1 MAIFEIIMSDSIKHE
16 CGIAFVRLLKPLD
29 FYLKKY
35 GTPFYGLNKMQIL
48 MEKQHNRGQDGAG
61 LANIKLYPKPGHVYI
76 NRIRSNDATPI
87 KDIFQRIHQKIETA
101 VAADPSILK
110 NPTWLKEHMEFT
122 GEVFLGHLRY
132 GTFGKNN
139 IENVHPVSREN
150 NWMTRSL
157 VVAGNFN
164 LTNIDELYG
173 RLVDLGQYPSAK
185 TDTVTILERIGHFLD
200 RENEDKYRY
209 FKEKGYS
216 KREITDLL
224 AQHIDLKEILSLSA
238 RRWDGG
244 YVIGGMIG
252 HGDAFVMRDPCGIR
266 PAYYYIDDEVIVAAS
281 ERAVIQTTFNVSY
294 DSVLELTPGHALM
307 VRRDGN
313 YSIERFIAAQ
323 EVRPCSFERI
333 YFSRGSDQDIYKE
346 RKALGRLLI
355 PQILKSIDDDIEHTV
370 FSYIPNT
377 AESAFFGLTE
387 GLDATCAET
396 RVKKIMAEKEHLT
409 EERLHEILHY
419 RPRIEK
425 VAIKDVKMRTFITQ
439 DDERDDLVT
448 HVYDITY
455 GTVHPG
461 QDNLVVID
469 DSIVRGTT
477 LRRSIIR
484 ILDRLKPKKI
494 IICSSA
500 PQIRYPDCYGI
511 DMSRLGDFVAF
522 KAAIAL
528 LKERGMNHVID
539 DVYHRA
545 KIQMGLERSEVVN
558 CVKKIYEPFTDQEIS
573 DKVAQIVTAP
583 DINAKVEVIYQSVE
597 NLHRAI
603 PVHNGDWYFT
613 GNYPTPGGNVVA
625 NKAFINF
632 YENRNERAY

>member
-1 MAIFEIIMSDSIKHE
+1 MSDTIKHE

-61 LANIKLYPKPGHVYI
+61 LANIKLFPKPGHVYI
-76 NRIRSNDATPI
+76 NRIRSNDDTPI
-87 KDIFQRIHQKIETA
+87 KEIFQRIYDRIEHA
-101 VAADPSILK
+101 VTADPSRLN
-110 NPTWLKEHMEFT
+110 NPAWLKEHVEFT

-132 GTFGKNN
+132 GTFGKND

-157 VVAGNFN
+157 VLAGNFN
-164 LTNIDELYG
+164 LTNIDELYE
-173 RLVDLGQYPSAK
+173 RLIDLGQYPPAK

-209 FKEKGYS
+209 FKDKGYS

-224 AQHIDLKEILSLSA
+224 ARHIDLKEILSLAA

-244 YVIGGMIG
+244 YVMAGMIG

-266 PAYYYIDDEVIVAAS
+266 PAYYYRDDEVVVAAS
-281 ERAVIQTTFNVSY
+281 ERAVIQTTFNVPY
-294 DSVLELTPGHALM
+294 ENVQELAPGHALL
-307 VRRDGN
+307 VRRDGDV
-313 YSIERFIAAQ
+313 SDERFIAPQ

-333 YFSRGSDQDIYKE
+333 YFSRGSDQDIYRE
-346 RKALGRLLI
+346 RKRLGRLLV
-355 PQILKSIDDDIEHTV
+355 PQILKSIDDDIENTV

-377 AESAFFGLTE
+377 AESAFFGLVE
-387 GLDATCAET
+387 GLDAHCAET
-396 RVKKIMAEKEHLT
+396 RVQKIMAGRDTLT

-419 RPRIEK
+419 KPRVEK
-425 VAIKDVKMRTFITQ
+425 IAIKDVKMRTFITQ
-439 DDERDDLVT
+439 DDERDDLVA
-448 HVYDITY
+448 HVYDVTY
-455 GTVHPG
+455 GTIRPDA
-461 QDNLVVID
+461 DNLVILD

-494 IICSSA
+494 VVCSSA

-522 KAAIAL
+522 RAAIEL
-528 LKERGMNHVID
+528 LKEHGMHDVID
-539 DVYHRA
+539 DVYRKA
-545 KIQMGLERSEVVN
+545 KIQMGLERSEAVN
-558 CVKKIYEPFTDQEIS
+558 CVKKIYEPFTDAEIS
-573 DKVAQIVTAP
+573 SKIAQIVTAP
-583 DINAKVEVIYQSVE
+583 DIHAGIEVIYQSVE
-597 NLHRAI
+597 NLHQAI
-603 PVHNGDWYFT
+603 PHHNGDWYFT
-613 GNYPTPGGNVVA
+613 GDYPTPGGNVVA

>member
-1 MAIFEIIMSDSIKHE
+1 MSDTIKHE

-61 LANIKLYPKPGHVYI
+61 LANIKLFPKPGHVYI
-76 NRIRSNDATPI
+76 NRIRSNDDTPI
-87 KDIFQRIHQKIETA
+87 KEIFQRIYDRIEHA
-101 VAADPSILK
+101 VTADPSRLN
-110 NPTWLKEHMEFT
+110 NPAWLKEHVEFT

-132 GTFGKNN
+132 GTFGKND

-157 VVAGNFN
+157 VLAGNFN
-164 LTNIDELYG
+164 LTNIDELYE
-173 RLVDLGQYPSAK
+173 RLIDLGQYPPAK

-209 FKEKGYS
+209 FKDKGYS

-224 AQHIDLKEILSLSA
+224 ARHIDLKEILSLAA

-244 YVIGGMIG
+244 YVMAGMIG

-266 PAYYYIDDEVIVAAS
+266 PAYYYRDDEVVVAAS
-281 ERAVIQTTFNVSY
+281 ERAVIQTTFNVPY
-294 DSVLELTPGHALM
+294 ENVQELAPGHALL
-307 VRRDGN
+307 VRRDGDV
-313 YSIERFIAAQ
+313 SDERFIAPQ

-333 YFSRGSDQDIYKE
+333 YFSRGSDQDIYRE
-346 RKALGRLLI
+346 RKRLGRLLV
-355 PQILKSIDDDIEHTV
+355 PQILKSIDGDIENTV

-377 AESAFFGLTE
+377 AESAFFGLVE
-387 GLDATCAET
+387 GLDAHCAAT
-396 RVKKIMAEKEHLT
+396 RVQKIMAGRDTLT

-419 RPRIEK
+419 KPRIEK
-425 VAIKDVKMRTFITQ
+425 IAIKDVKMRTFITQ
-439 DDERDDLVT
+439 DDERDDLVA
-448 HVYDITY
+448 HVYDVTY
-455 GTVHPG
+455 GTIRPDA
-461 QDNLVVID
+461 DNLVILD

-484 ILDRLKPKKI
+484 ILDRLRPKKI
-494 IICSSA
+494 VVCSSA

-522 KAAIAL
+522 RAAIEL
-528 LKERGMNHVID
+528 LKEHGMHDVID
-539 DVYHRA
+539 DVYRKA
-545 KIQMGLERSEVVN
+545 KIQMGLERSEAVN
-558 CVKKIYEPFTDQEIS
+558 CVKKIYEPFTDEEIS
-573 DKVAQIVTAP
+573 SKIAQIVTAP
-583 DINAKVEVIYQSVE
+583 DIHAGIEVIYQSVE
-597 NLHRAI
+597 NLHQAI
-603 PVHNGDWYFT
+603 PLHNGDWYFT
-613 GNYPTPGGNVVA
+613 GDYPTPGGNVVA

>member
-1 MAIFEIIMSDSIKHE
+1 MSDTIKHE

-61 LANIKLYPKPGHVYI
+61 LANIKLFPKPGHVYI
-76 NRIRSNDATPI
+76 NRIRSNDDTPI
-87 KDIFQRIHQKIETA
+87 KEIFQRIYDRIEHA
-101 VAADPSILK
+101 VTADPSRLN
-110 NPTWLKEHMEFT
+110 NPAWLKEHVEFT

-132 GTFGKNN
+132 GTFGKND

-157 VVAGNFN
+157 VLAGNFN
-164 LTNIDELYG
+164 LTNIDELYE
-173 RLVDLGQYPSAK
+173 RLIDLGQYPPAK

-209 FKEKGYS
+209 FKDKGYS

-224 AQHIDLKEILSLSA
+224 ARHIDLKEILSLAA
-238 RRWDGG
+238 RRWAGG
-244 YVIGGMIG
+244 YVMAGMIG

-266 PAYYYIDDEVIVAAS
+266 PAYYYRDDEVVVAAS
-281 ERAVIQTTFNVSY
+281 ERAVIQTTFNVPY
-294 DSVLELTPGHALM
+294 ENVQELAPGHALL
-307 VRRDGN
+307 VRRDGDV
-313 YSIERFIAAQ
+313 SDERFIAPQ

-333 YFSRGSDQDIYKE
+333 YFSRGSDQDIYRE
-346 RKALGRLLI
+346 RKRLGRLLV
-355 PQILKSIDDDIEHTV
+355 PQILKSIDGDIENTV

-377 AESAFFGLTE
+377 AESAFFGLVE
-387 GLDATCAET
+387 GLDAHCAAT
-396 RVKKIMAEKEHLT
+396 RVQKIMAGRDTLT

-419 RPRIEK
+419 KPRIEK
-425 VAIKDVKMRTFITQ
+425 IAIKDVKMRTFITQ
-439 DDERDDLVT
+439 DDERDDLVA
-448 HVYDITY
+448 HVYDVTY
-455 GTVHPG
+455 GTIRPDA
-461 QDNLVVID
+461 DNLVILD

-484 ILDRLKPKKI
+484 ILDRLRPKKI
-494 IICSSA
+494 VVCSSA

-522 KAAIAL
+522 RAAIEL
-528 LKERGMNHVID
+528 LKEHGMHDVID
-539 DVYHRA
+539 DVYRKA
-545 KIQMGLERSEVVN
+545 KIQMGLERSEAVN
-558 CVKKIYEPFTDQEIS
+558 CVKKIYEPFTDEEIS
-573 DKVAQIVTAP
+573 SKIAQIVTAP
-583 DINAKVEVIYQSVE
+583 DIHAGIEVIYQSVE
-597 NLHRAI
+597 NLHQAI
-603 PVHNGDWYFT
+603 PLHNGDWYFT
-613 GNYPTPGGNVVA
+613 GDYPTPGGNVVA

>member
-1 MAIFEIIMSDSIKHE
+1 MSDTIKHE

-61 LANIKLYPKPGHVYI
+61 LANIKLFPKPGYAYI
-76 NRIRSNDATPI
+76 NRIRSNDNTPI
-87 KDIFQRIHQKIETA
+87 KEIFQRIYGQIEHA
-101 VAADPSILK
+101 LAADPSRLN
-110 NPTWLKEHMEFT
+110 NPTWLKEHVEFT

-132 GTFGKNN
+132 GTFGKND

-157 VVAGNFN
+157 VLAGNFN
-164 LTNIDELYG
+164 LTNIDELYE
-173 RLVDLGQYPSAK
+173 RLIDLGQYPPAK

-209 FKEKGYS
+209 FKDKGYS

-224 AQHIDLKEILSLSA
+224 ARHIDLKEILSLAA

-244 YVIGGMIG
+244 YVMAGMIG

-266 PAYYYIDDEVIVAAS
+266 PAYYYRDDEVVVAAS
-281 ERAVIQTTFNVSY
+281 ERAVIQTTFNVPY
-294 DSVLELTPGHALM
+294 ENVQELAPGHALL
-307 VRRDGN
+307 VRRDGDV
-313 YSIERFIAAQ
+313 SDERFIAPQ

-333 YFSRGSDQDIYKE
+333 YFSRGSDQDIYRE
-346 RKALGRLLI
+346 RKELGRLLV
-355 PQILKSIDDDIEHTV
+355 PQIMKSIAGDIENTV

-377 AESAFFGLTE
+377 AESAFFGLVE
-387 GLDATCAET
+387 GLDAHCAET
-396 RVKKIMAEKEHLT
+396 RVQKIMAGRGTLT

-419 RPRIEK
+419 KPRVEK
-425 VAIKDVKMRTFITQ
+425 IAIKDVKMRTFITQ
-439 DDERDDLVT
+439 DDERDDLVA
-448 HVYDITY
+448 HVYDVTY
-455 GTVHPG
+455 GTIRPDA
-461 QDNLVVID
+461 DNLVILD

-484 ILDRLKPKKI
+484 ILDRLRPKKI
-494 IICSSA
+494 VVCSSA

-522 KAAIAL
+522 RAAIEL
-528 LKERGMNHVID
+528 LKEHGMNDVID
-539 DVYHRA
+539 DVYRKA
-545 KIQMGLERSEVVN
+545 KIQMGLERSEAVN
-558 CVKKIYEPFTDQEIS
+558 CVKKIYEPFTDEEIS
-573 DKVAQIVTAP
+573 SKIAQIVTAP
-583 DINAKVEVIYQSVE
+583 DIHAGVEVIYQSVE
-597 NLHRAI
+597 NLHKAI
-603 PVHNGDWYFT
+603 PHHNGDWYFT
-613 GNYPTPGGNVVA
+613 GDYPTPGGNVVA

>member
-1 MAIFEIIMSDSIKHE
+1 MSDTIKHE

-61 LANIKLYPKPGHVYI
+61 LANIKLFPKPGHVYI
-76 NRIRSNDATPI
+76 NRIRSNDDTPI
-87 KDIFQRIHQKIETA
+87 KEIFQRIYDRIEHA
-101 VAADPSILK
+101 VTADPSRLN
-110 NPTWLKEHMEFT
+110 NPAWLKEHIEFT

-132 GTFGKNN
+132 GTFGKND

-157 VVAGNFN
+157 VLAGNFN
-164 LTNIDELYG
+164 LTNIDELYE
-173 RLVDLGQYPSAK
+173 RLIDLGQYPPAK

-209 FKEKGYS
+209 FKDKGYS

-224 AQHIDLKEILSLSA
+224 ARHIDLKEILSLAA

-244 YVIGGMIG
+244 YVMAGMIG

-266 PAYYYIDDEVIVAAS
+266 PAYYYRDDEVVVAAS
-281 ERAVIQTTFNVSY
+281 ERAVIQTTFNVPY
-294 DSVLELTPGHALM
+294 ENVQELAPGHALL
-307 VRRDGN
+307 VRRDGDV
-313 YSIERFIAAQ
+313 SDERFIAPQ

-333 YFSRGSDQDIYKE
+333 YFSRGSDQDIYRE
-346 RKALGRLLI
+346 RKRLGRLLV
-355 PQILKSIDDDIEHTV
+355 PQILKSIDGDIENTV

-377 AESAFFGLTE
+377 AESAFFGLVE
-387 GLDATCAET
+387 GLDAHCAET
-396 RVKKIMAEKEHLT
+396 RVQKIMAGRDTLT

-419 RPRIEK
+419 KPRIEK
-425 VAIKDVKMRTFITQ
+425 IAIKDVKMRTFITQ
-439 DDERDDLVT
+439 DDERDDLVA
-448 HVYDITY
+448 HVYDVTY
-455 GTVHPG
+455 GTIRPDA
-461 QDNLVVID
+461 DNLVILD

-484 ILDRLKPKKI
+484 ILDRLRPKKI
-494 IICSSA
+494 VVCSSA

-522 KAAIAL
+522 RAAIEL
-528 LKERGMNHVID
+528 LKEHGMHDVID
-539 DVYHRA
+539 DVYRKA
-545 KIQMGLERSEVVN
+545 KIQMGLERSEAVN
-558 CVKKIYEPFTDQEIS
+558 CVKKIYEPFTDEEIS
-573 DKVAQIVTAP
+573 TKIAQIVTAP
-583 DINAKVEVIYQSVE
+583 DIHAGVEVIYQSVE
-597 NLHRAI
+597 NLHKAI
-603 PVHNGDWYFT
+603 PHHNGDWYFT
-613 GNYPTPGGNVVA
+613 GDYPTPGGNVVA

>member
-1 MAIFEIIMSDSIKHE
+1 MSDTIKHE

-61 LANIKLYPKPGHVYI
+61 LANIKLFPKPGHVYI
-76 NRIRSNDATPI
+76 NRIRSNDDTPI
-87 KDIFQRIHQKIETA
+87 KEIFQRIYDRIEHA
-101 VAADPSILK
+101 VTADPSRLN
-110 NPTWLKEHMEFT
+110 NPAWLKEHVEFT

-132 GTFGKNN
+132 GTFGKND

-157 VVAGNFN
+157 VLAGNFN
-164 LTNIDELYG
+164 LTNIDELYE
-173 RLVDLGQYPSAK
+173 RLIDLGQYPPAK

-209 FKEKGYS
+209 FKDKGYS

-224 AQHIDLKEILSLSA
+224 ARHIDLKEILSLAA

-244 YVIGGMIG
+244 YVMAGMIG

-266 PAYYYIDDEVIVAAS
+266 PAYYYRDDEVVVAAS
-281 ERAVIQTTFNVSY
+281 ERAVIQTTFNVPY
-294 DSVLELTPGHALM
+294 ENVQELAPGHALL
-307 VRRDGN
+307 VRRDGDV
-313 YSIERFIAAQ
+313 SDERFIAPQ

-333 YFSRGSDQDIYKE
+333 YFSRGSDQDIYRE
-346 RKALGRLLI
+346 RKRLGRLLV
-355 PQILKSIDDDIEHTV
+355 PQILKSIDGDIENTV

-377 AESAFFGLTE
+377 AESAFFGLVE
-387 GLDATCAET
+387 GLDAHCAET
-396 RVKKIMAEKEHLT
+396 RVQKIMAGRDTLT

-419 RPRIEK
+419 KPRIEK
-425 VAIKDVKMRTFITQ
+425 IAIKDVKMRTFITQ
-439 DDERDDLVT
+439 DDERDDLVA
-448 HVYDITY
+448 HVYDVTY
-455 GTVHPG
+455 GTIRPDA
-461 QDNLVVID
+461 DNLVILD

-484 ILDRLKPKKI
+484 ILDRLRPKKI
-494 IICSSA
+494 VVCSSA

-522 KAAIAL
+522 RAAIEL
-528 LKERGMNHVID
+528 LKEHGMHDVID
-539 DVYHRA
+539 DVYRKA
-545 KIQMGLERSEVVN
+545 KIQMGLERSEAVN
-558 CVKKIYEPFTDQEIS
+558 CVKKIYEPFTDEEIS
-573 DKVAQIVTAP
+573 TKIAQIVTAP
-583 DINAKVEVIYQSVE
+583 DIHAGVEVIYQSVE
-597 NLHRAI
+597 NLHKAI
-603 PVHNGDWYFT
+603 PHHNGDWYFT
-613 GNYPTPGGNVVA
+613 GDYPTPGGNVVA

>member
-101 VAADPSILK
+101 VATDPSILK

-313 YSIERFIAAQ
+313 YSIERFIALQ

-573 DKVAQIVTAP
+573 DKVAQIVTTP

>member
-1 MAIFEIIMSDSIKHE
+1 MSDTIKHE

-61 LANIKLYPKPGHVYI
+61 LANIKLFPKPGHVYI
-76 NRIRSNDATPI
+76 NRIRSNDDTPI
-87 KDIFQRIHQKIETA
+87 KEIFQRIYDRIEHA
-101 VAADPSILK
+101 VTADPSRLN
-110 NPTWLKEHMEFT
+110 NPAWLKEHVEFT

-132 GTFGKNN
+132 GTFGKND

-157 VVAGNFN
+157 VLAGNFN
-164 LTNIDELYG
+164 LTNIDELYE
-173 RLVDLGQYPSAK
+173 RLIDLGQYPPAK

-209 FKEKGYS
+209 FKDKGYS

-224 AQHIDLKEILSLSA
+224 ARHIDLKEILSLAA

-244 YVIGGMIG
+244 YVMAGMIG

-266 PAYYYIDDEVIVAAS
+266 PAYYYRDDEVVVAAS
-281 ERAVIQTTFNVSY
+281 ERAVIQTTFNVPY
-294 DSVLELTPGHALM
+294 ENVQELAPGHALL
-307 VRRDGN
+307 VRRDGDV
-313 YSIERFIAAQ
+313 SDERFIAPQ

-333 YFSRGSDQDIYKE
+333 YFSRGSDQDIYRE
-346 RKALGRLLI
+346 RKRLGRLLV
-355 PQILKSIDDDIEHTV
+355 PQILKSIDGDIENTV

-377 AESAFFGLTE
+377 AESAFFGLVE
-387 GLDATCAET
+387 GLDAHCAET
-396 RVKKIMAEKEHLT
+396 RVQKIMAGRDTLT

-419 RPRIEK
+419 KPRIEK
-425 VAIKDVKMRTFITQ
+425 IAIKDVKMRTFITQ
-439 DDERDDLVT
+439 DDERDDLVA
-448 HVYDITY
+448 HVYDVTY
-455 GTVHPG
+455 GTIRPDA
-461 QDNLVVID
+461 DNLVILD

-484 ILDRLKPKKI
+484 ILDRLRPKKI
-494 IICSSA
+494 VVCSSA

-522 KAAIAL
+522 RAAIEL
-528 LKERGMNHVID
+528 LKEHGMHDVID
-539 DVYHRA
+539 DVYRKA
-545 KIQMGLERSEVVN
+545 KIQMGLERSEAVN
-558 CVKKIYEPFTDQEIS
+558 CVKKIYEPFTDEEIS
-573 DKVAQIVTAP
+573 AKIAQIVTAP
-583 DINAKVEVIYQSVE
+583 DIHAGVEVIYQSVE
-597 NLHRAI
+597 NLHKAI
-603 PVHNGDWYFT
+603 PHHNGDWYFT
-613 GNYPTPGGNVVA
+613 GDYPTPGGNVVA

>member
-1 MAIFEIIMSDSIKHE
+1 MSDTIKHE

-76 NRIRSNDATPI
+76 NRIRSNDDTPI
-87 KDIFQRIHQKIETA
+87 KEIFQRIYDRIEHA
-101 VAADPSILK
+101 VAADPSRLN
-110 NPTWLKEHMEFT
+110 NPAWLKEHVEFT

-132 GTFGKNN
+132 GTFGKND

-157 VVAGNFN
+157 VLAGNFN
-164 LTNIDELYG
+164 LTNIDELYE
-173 RLVDLGQYPSAK
+173 RLIDLGQYPPAK

-209 FKEKGYS
+209 FKDKGYS
-216 KREITDLL
+216 KREITDQL
-224 AQHIDLKEILSLSA
+224 ARHIDLKEILSLAA

-244 YVIGGMIG
+244 YVMAGVIG
-252 HGDAFVMRDPCGIR
+252 HGDIR
-266 PAYYYIDDEVIVAAS
+266 PAYYYRDDEVVVAAS
-281 ERAVIQTTFNVSY
+281 ERAVIQTTFNVPY
-294 DSVLELTPGHALM
+294 EKVQELTPGHALL
-307 VRRDGN
+307 VRRDGEVAD
-313 YSIERFIAAQ
+313 ERFIAPQ

-333 YFSRGSDQDIYKE
+333 YFSRGSDQDIYCE
-346 RKALGRLLI
+346 RKELGRLLV
-355 PQILKSIDDDIEHTV
+355 PQILTSIAGDIENTV

-377 AESAFFGLTE
+377 AESAFFGLVE
-387 GLDATCAET
+387 GLDAHCAET
-396 RVKKIMAEKEHLT
+396 RVQKIMDGRDTLT
-409 EERLHEILHY
+409 EERLHEILRY
-419 RPRIEK
+419 KARIEK
-425 VAIKDVKMRTFITQ
+425 IAIKDVKMRTFITQ
-439 DDERDDLVT
+439 DYERDDLVA
-448 HVYDITY
+448 HVYDVTY
-455 GTVHPG
+455 GTIRPDA
-461 QDNLVVID
+461 DNLVILD

-484 ILDRLKPKKI
+484 ILDRLRPKKI
-494 IICSSA
+494 VVCSSA

-522 KAAIAL
+522 RAAIEL
-528 LKERGMNHVID
+528 LKERGMNDVID
-539 DVYHRA
+539 EVYRKA
-545 KIQMGLERSEVVN
+545 KIQMGLERSEAVN
-558 CVKKIYEPFTDQEIS
+558 CVKKIYEPFTDEEIS
-573 DKVAQIVTAP
+573 AKIAQIVTAP
-583 DINAKVEVIYQSVE
+583 DIHAGVEVVYQSVE
-597 NLHRAI
+597 NLHKAI
-603 PVHNGDWYFT
+603 PHHNGDWYFT
-613 GNYPTPGGNVVA
+613 GDYPTPGGNVVA